1 MAISTTN
8 STAQSVLDKYSI
20 NKTGTTAETTASDG
34 KKGGKLG
41 KDEFLKLM
49 VAQMNNQNP
58 LEPQGNGEF
67 IAQLAQFSTV
77 EGITNLNTS
86 VGSILS
92 GSQSSQALQASTL
105 VGRKVIVDS
114 DKVKVDTSED
124 FKGALNLTA
133 SSSNVWVN
141 VYDTTGNQVNRLNLG
156 QQTSGLVNFTWDG
169 TDASGKKL
177 DAGTYRFEAQA
188 SVDGKTEAMK
198 TSLPA
203 NVDSVTLGQNG
214 GEMTLNLAGVGSIG
228 ISKVQAVGQ

>member
-1 MAISTTN
+1 MSISTTN
-8 STAQSVLDKYSI
+8 STAQSVLDKYSV
-20 NKTGTTAETTASDG
+20 NKTDATSETASSDG

-105 VGRKVIVDS
+105 VGRKVIVDT
-114 DKVKVDTSED
+114 DKVKVDTSAD

-133 SSSNVWVN
+133 SSPNVWVN
-141 VYDTTGNQVNRLNLG
+141 VYNDAGSQVNRLNLG
-156 QQTSGLVNFTWDG
+156 QQSSGLVNFTWDG

-188 SVDGKTEAMK
+188 NVNDTTTAMK